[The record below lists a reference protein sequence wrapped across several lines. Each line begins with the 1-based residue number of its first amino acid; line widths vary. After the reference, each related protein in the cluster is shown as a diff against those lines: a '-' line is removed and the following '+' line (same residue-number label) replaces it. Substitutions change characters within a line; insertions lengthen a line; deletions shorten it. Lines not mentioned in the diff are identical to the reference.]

1 MINPDL
7 TVDLHNHIIDNQT
20 FDCICGKTYKTQAGL
35 KQHQRRYCDGQ
46 FPDDNCTICGK
57 VWTKKQSFN
66 QHMRHRHPT
75 EYNLTMKEE
84 ASRTLYKQW
93 FPREIEKMAEAEAR
107 YNGKKLN
114 SFLIELTGR
123 SIDSVKNRRKRKDYK
138 DMVAN
143 IEKKLDENLVP
154 VDESLVSLSN

>member
-1 MINPDL
+1 ASVFGAQWGGALWGRSPEGRSPMGINSRMRSPIVQNLDETNQGGLSPSMINPDL

-46 FPDDNCTICGK
+46 FSDYNCTICGK
-57 VWTKKQSFN
+57 VWTKKQSLN

-93 FPREIEKMAEAEAR
+93 FPREIEEMAEAEAR
-107 YNGKKLN
+107 NN
-114 SFLIELTGR
+114 
-123 SIDSVKNRRKRKDYK
+123 
-138 DMVAN
+138 
-143 IEKKLDENLVP
+143 
-154 VDESLVSLSN
+154 